1 MKLNHHAALRAIGGT
16 MDTLRS
22 TEKTEYWTLPESLQ
36 DKPDFYDMRETIP
49 YANLLSGFRYA
60 GFIVYL
66 DKPRF
71 TDALIAAAPDLLA
84 ALEATTRCL
93 AWHEQQH
100 GVAMDKKIVEDARA
114 AIAKA
119 KGEDHETCW

>member
-22 TEKTEYWTLPESLQ
+22 NEKTEYWTLPEALQ

-71 TDALIAAAPDLLA
+71 TDALIDSAPDLLA
-84 ALEATTRCL
+84 ALEAIIKMIGPYAGQGR
-93 AWHEQQH
+93 
-100 GVAMDKKIVEDARA
+100 MDAEIAAARS

-119 KGEDHETCW
+119 KGD